1 MRQKAITYGSEFADF
16 PSLVVEP
23 VELFFRPDTKW
34 ETIGFRLVSDS
45 LDRVNRG
52 SMWNFAVTGTHS
64 GTLPPKFYYAFL
76 GFRLTKEST

>member
-52 SMWNFAVTGTHS
+52 SMWNFSVTGTHS

>member
-34 ETIGFRLVSDS
+34 GTIGFRLVSDGM
-45 LDRVNRG
+45 DRVNRG
-52 SMWNFAVTGTHS
+52 TAWNFAVRGTQRRA
-64 GTLPPKFYYAFL
+64 LPPDFHYAFL

>member
-34 ETIGFRLVSDS
+34 GTIGFRLVSDS

-52 SMWNFAVTGTHS
+52 SMWNFAVRGNHR
-64 GTLPPKFYYAFL
+64 GTLPPDFHYAFL

>member
-34 ETIGFRLVSDS
+34 ETIGFRLVSDGM
-45 LDRVNRG
+45 DRVNRG
-52 SMWNFAVTGTHS
+52 SMWNFSVTGTHS

>member
-34 ETIGFRLVSDS
+34 ETIGVRLVSDS

-52 SMWNFAVTGTHS
+52 SMWNFSVTGTHS

>member
-52 SMWNFAVTGTHS
+52 SMWNFSVTGTHS
-64 GTLPPKFYYAFL
+64 GTLPPGFHYAFL